1 MSGIFQ
7 VVYAGPMFANYF
19 YRNQLKNKQV
29 PIIITH
35 NLVYQLFPLLT
46 GQGKKADEA
55 LKGQGYQAIIS
66 SRTKQYKALVRNSI
80 SSKFEKRLNL
90 FFLDLFFKP
99 GHKLFCSDSLTVA
112 QRKSLGHHVY
122 QKKLKPSISKWPSSA
137 ENSEANKNIVKNA
150 LLHWKE
156 YDTSNSKEPKEANVY
171 ASLHHY
177 LKWFHAIQEKM
188 NKAIHR
194 NIKSTEGVSKLNA
207 KDYKSSKKA
216 VLVYISSNNPLGDSK
231 KFKKLYADDLE
242 KVKSF
247 IKVTRKEI

>member
-55 LKGQGYQAIIS
+55 DKAIQS
-66 SRTKQYKALVRNSI
+66 FGT
-80 SSKFEKRLNL
+80 
-90 FFLDLFFKP
+90 
-99 GHKLFCSDSLTVA
+99 DSLTVA

-207 KDYKSSKKA
+207 KDYKSLKKA

-247 IKVTRKEI
+247 IKDTRKEI